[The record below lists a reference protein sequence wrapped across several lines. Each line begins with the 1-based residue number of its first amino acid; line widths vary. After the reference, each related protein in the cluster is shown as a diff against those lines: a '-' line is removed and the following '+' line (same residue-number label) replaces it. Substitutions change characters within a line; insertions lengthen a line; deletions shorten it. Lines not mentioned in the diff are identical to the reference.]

1 MFQFQFFHYFI
12 LSVPYK
18 KWAICWLTHSCAAAY
33 SSKYCTDL
41 RTHGKFKWQR
51 QSFSSSCR
59 LGPISGQ
66 IVLFDPA
73 LPLQPDVCHRAAVEF
88 PHRKYLALGTFTAE
102 MTAAE
107 AEELPV
113 LCAENDAASAETN
126 QGDGEEKE
134 TGPETDEQ
142 PCSVETKME
151 ADEEKPATEA
161 YKATVEV
168 VTDAGSAADET
179 AVLQEPG
186 PRPDTLES
194 PAEVSDELAA
204 KETKQDSGEDSRSSG
219 LDCEK
224 SKSSGEDG
232 EKPGGGGGELGD
244 KRRPSVEMS
253 SSDGEPLSRMDSE
266 DRYAGE
272 MAG

>member
-1 MFQFQFFHYFI
+1 M
-12 LSVPYK
+12 
-18 KWAICWLTHSCAAAY
+18 AAPE
-33 SSKYCTDL
+33 TE
-41 RTHGKFKWQR
+41 
-51 QSFSSSCR
+51 
-59 LGPISGQ
+59 
-66 IVLFDPA
+66 A
-73 LPLQPDVCHRAAVEF
+73 LPVP
-88 PHRKYLALGTFTAE
+88 
-102 MTAAE
+102 
-107 AEELPV
+107 
-113 LCAENDAASAETN
+113 CAENDAPSAETN
-126 QGDGEEKE
+126 QGDGEEKD

-161 YKATVEV
+161 YKATGEV
-168 VTDAGSAADET
+168 VSDAGSAAEET
-179 AVLQEPG
+179 AVSQEPE
-186 PRPDTLES
+186 PKADTLES
-194 PAEVSDELAA
+194 PAEVSDELAGDMAA

-266 DRYAGE
+266 DR
-272 MAG
+272 